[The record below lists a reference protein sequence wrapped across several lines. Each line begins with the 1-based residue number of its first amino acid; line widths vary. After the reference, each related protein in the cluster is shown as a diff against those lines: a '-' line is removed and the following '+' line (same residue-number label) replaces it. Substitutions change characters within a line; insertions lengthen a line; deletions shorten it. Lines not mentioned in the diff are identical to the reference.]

1 MKRDTVTVTVYLL
14 SGVALLWP
22 CACKHTH
29 THLLTHT
36 RTHTITRT
44 QIHTHTHTYWCTD
57 THTHTHTHK
66 HSHTHTYSRTHT
78 HLLAHR
84 HTHTHTHTHTQWR
97 TISRAF
103 YKSLSMQIVL
113 EMWCTAGWNQLAH
126 WFACVCVCV
135 CVCVCACACVVS
147 CLSCRLVSVSAYKA
161 YYGLSVSLPH
171 SSSAPQ
177 TADRHHFCFLFLF
190 TTICSSETQLCRI
203 CPTALVQTRLARS
216 PLSHTRT
223 YTHTHTHTHTHT
235 PVGQSCFYW
244 SPLHP
249 PYNIIMQL

>member
-1 MKRDTVTVTVYLL
+1 M
-14 SGVALLWP
+14 P
-22 CACKHTH
+22 
-29 THLLTHT
+29 
-36 RTHTITRT
+36 
-44 QIHTHTHTYWCTD
+44 
-57 THTHTHTHK
+57 
-66 HSHTHTYSRTHT
+66 
-78 HLLAHR
+78 
-84 HTHTHTHTHTQWR
+84 
-97 TISRAF
+97 
-103 YKSLSMQIVL
+103 
-113 EMWCTAGWNQLAH
+113 H

-235 PVGQSCFYW
+235 SGSVM
-244 SPLHP
+244 LLLVAP
-249 PYNIIMQL
+249 PSTIQHYYAALIRPHLLQHQRHIHEHLCVCV